1 LSKDEK
7 LAKANEERLAGA
19 VDALYGYIK
28 KPPNKQ
34 AQLKAKGQKQPQ
46 HASPSTPPPSSCFG
60 RQEVRLM
67 QGLFRTISRDGVMGP
82 AEWTRCLGHLG
93 VENEITSL
101 RLFDMFDASGDK
113 ELNAKE
119 FSFGLSDIC
128 NSFQNDTA
136 PDDVRRNFAFRFYV
150 SGSEGLFKE
159 AECRSF
165 LSSYR
170 LSASRCVFLTRHFV

>member
-1 LSKDEK
+1 
-7 LAKANEERLAGA
+7 
-19 VDALYGYIK
+19 
-28 KPPNKQ
+28 
-34 AQLKAKGQKQPQ
+34 
-46 HASPSTPPPSSCFG
+46 
-60 RQEVRLM
+60 M
-67 QGLFRTISRDGVMGP
+67 QDLFRTISQDGVMGP
-82 AEWTRCLGHLG
+82 AEWTRCLGYLG

-136 PDDVRRNFAFRFYV
+136 PEDVRRNFAFRFYV
-150 SGSEGLFKE
+150 SGGDGLFKE

-170 LSASRCVFLTRHFV
+170 LSASRCVDRTAELVTSSYGLDPKMFKVCRVGCNHNIVRIYSTL